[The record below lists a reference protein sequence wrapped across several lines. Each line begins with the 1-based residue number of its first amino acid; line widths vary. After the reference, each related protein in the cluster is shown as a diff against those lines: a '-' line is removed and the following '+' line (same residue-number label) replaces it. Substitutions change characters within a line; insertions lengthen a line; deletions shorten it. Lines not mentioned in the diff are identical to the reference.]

1 MAIVLYGKEPAMEIK
16 DQVKQK
22 IIKNEL
28 TPELWVFTIGDDP
41 ASEVYLK
48 GKQKDC
54 EYCGIKFIH
63 KKIEEKDPNDPFSS
77 EFFIYADIDCCFGL
91 YNKEYRD
98 RVAKILQLP
107 IPKRYNSNEIIKNLK
122 YCDADGLSD
131 LNVASFYNN
140 TSDGMRPCTA
150 EGIIRLLK
158 YYGIYLSGK
167 NVTIIGRSK
176 IVGKPLSIM
185 MSDEDATV
193 TLCHSKTRDI
203 SQHTKNADII
213 VSAVGHPGLITP
225 SMINTNSILIDVGIN
240 RTKDGKLV
248 GDVDPSCYEKCS
260 AYTPVPGGIG
270 LMTRAILMENVY
282 KIAKR
287 ARKYE
292 GI

>member
-1 MAIVLYGKEPAMEIK
+1 
-16 DQVKQK
+16 
-22 IIKNEL
+22 
-28 TPELWVFTIGDDP
+28 
-41 ASEVYLK
+41 
-48 GKQKDC
+48 
-54 EYCGIKFIH
+54 
-63 KKIEEKDPNDPFSS
+63 
-77 EFFIYADIDCCFGL
+77 
-91 YNKEYRD
+91 
-98 RVAKILQLP
+98 
-107 IPKRYNSNEIIKNLK
+107 
-122 YCDADGLSD
+122 
-131 LNVASFYNN
+131 
-140 TSDGMRPCTA
+140 
-150 EGIIRLLK
+150 
-158 YYGIYLSGK
+158 
-167 NVTIIGRSK
+167 
-176 IVGKPLSIM
+176 M

-193 TLCHSKTRDI
+193 TLCHSKTKNI

-240 RTKDGKLV
+240 RTKDRKLI